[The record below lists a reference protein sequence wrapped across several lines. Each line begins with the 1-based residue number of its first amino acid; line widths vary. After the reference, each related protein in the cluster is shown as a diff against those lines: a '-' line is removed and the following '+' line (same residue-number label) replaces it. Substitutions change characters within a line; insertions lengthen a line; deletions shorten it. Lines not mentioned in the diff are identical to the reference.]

1 MRRITAVL
9 LSIGAAA
16 SVAAAPA
23 PTGDLGPGEPPP
35 IVLPPIDPQLP
46 DDPNPFP
53 MGVCVYARPVNPNT
67 KYCVLIH
74 DPR

>member
-9 LSIGAAA
+9 LAIGAAA

-23 PTGDLGPGEPPP
+23 PAGGVGAPAPPP
-35 IVLPPIDPQLP
+35 IDLPPVDPQLP

-53 MGVCVYARPVNPNT
+53 AGVCVYARPVNPNT
-67 KYCVLIH
+67 KYCVIIH

>member
-9 LSIGAAA
+9 LAIGAAA
-16 SVAAAPA
+16 SVAAAP
-23 PTGDLGPGEPPP
+23 PP
-35 IVLPPIDPQLP
+35 IELPPIDLPPVDPQLP

-53 MGVCVYARPVNPNT
+53 AGVCVYARPVNPNT
-67 KYCVLIH
+67 KYCVIVH